1 MMQNLPIFI
10 AICGLFLCNLAAFGM
25 ALRAIA
31 RVAHFQKSQKD
42 LDWEAVAKLTGDV
55 GSVKR
60 AIQQVNNRINGMES
74 SKGRSSD
81 AVAAA
86 QAYAQ
91 QQAQTNVRML
101 GG

>member
-1 MMQNLPIFI
+1 MLYVWI
-10 AICGLFLCNLAAFGM
+10 AISGLFLCNLAAFGM

-74 SKGRSSD
+74 SKGRTVD

>member
-1 MMQNLPIFI
+1 MMYVWI
-10 AICGLFLCNLAAFGM
+10 AISGLFLCNLAAFGM

-74 SKGRSSD
+74 SKGRASD

>member
-1 MMQNLPIFI
+1 MS
-10 AICGLFLCNLAAFGM
+10 
-25 ALRAIA
+25 LRAIA
-31 RVAHFQKSQKD
+31 RVTNFEKSQKD

-60 AIQQVNNRINGMES
+60 AIQQVNNRMNGMES
-74 SKGRSSD
+74 SKGRQSD

-86 QAYAQ
+86 QAFAQ
-91 QQAQTNVRML
+91 QQALTNVRTF

>member
-1 MMQNLPIFI
+1 MLYVWI
-10 AICGLFLCNLAAFGM
+10 AISGLFLCNLAAFGM
-25 ALRAIA
+25 SLRAIA
-31 RVAHFQKSQKD
+31 RVAHFEKSQKD

-74 SKGRSSD
+74 SKGRTSD

-91 QQAQTNVRML
+91 QQAQNNVRML

>member
-74 SKGRSSD
+74 SKVRSSD

>member
-1 MMQNLPIFI
+1 MMYVWI
-10 AICGLFLCNLAAFGM
+10 AISGLFLCNLAAFG
-25 ALRAIA
+25 LSIRAIT
-31 RVAHFQKSQKD
+31 RVANFEKSQKD

-60 AIQQVNNRINGMES
+60 AIQQVNNRINGFES
-74 SKGRSSD
+74 SKGRSTD

-91 QQAQTNVRML
+91 QQAMTNVRTL